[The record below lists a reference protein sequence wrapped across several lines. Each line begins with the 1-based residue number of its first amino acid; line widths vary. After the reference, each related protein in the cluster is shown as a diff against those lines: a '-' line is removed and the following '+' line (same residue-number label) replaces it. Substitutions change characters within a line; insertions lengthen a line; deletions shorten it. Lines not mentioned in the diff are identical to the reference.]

1 MQVRGRD
8 EIPDSMNKTNTSFD
22 LTGRTALVTGAGG
35 ILGAGFAKVLA
46 AHGASVVLV
55 DISRKAVEAAAAAIH
70 ADLPGAAVLPLEVDI
85 TRPEAVGAMLEAAN
99 AAFGAVH
106 VLLNN
111 AAGKSSDVRSFF
123 EPLETFSLATW
134 REVMAVN
141 VDAAFLVAQA
151 VGGDM
156 KRRGIR
162 GSIVQ
167 TASIYGL
174 VGPDARI
181 YEGSNYLGGPIN
193 TPLVY
198 AASKGAIIA
207 MTRYL
212 ATYWGADGIRVNSL
226 TPGGIESGQNQA
238 FTSRYAQKVPLGRMG
253 RREELEG
260 AVLFLASDASSYVT
274 GQNLIVDGGFTA
286 W

>member
-1 MQVRGRD
+1 MGTTK
-8 EIPDSMNKTNTSFD
+8 DSIFD
-22 LTGRTALVTGAGG
+22 LTGRTALITGAGG
-35 ILGAGFAKVLA
+35 ILGAGFARILA

-55 DISRKAVEAAAAAIH
+55 DISGQAAQAAADAIL
-70 ADLPGAAVLPLEVDI
+70 AQLPQARVLPLQIDI
-85 TRPEAVGAMLEAAN
+85 TRPEAVATMIETAN

-106 VLLNN
+106 ILLNN
-111 AAGKSSDVRSFF
+111 AAGKSSNVRAFF
-123 EPLETFSLATW
+123 EPLETFSLDTW

-151 VGGDM
+151 VGSDM
-156 KRRGIR
+156 KRKGIK

-167 TASIYGL
+167 TASIYGV

-226 TPGGIESGQNQA
+226 TPGGIESGQNEA
-238 FTSRYAQKVPLGRMG
+238 FTMRYSHKVPLGRMG
-253 RREELEG
+253 SRDELQG

-274 GQNLIVDGGFTA
+274 GHNLVVDGGFTA